1 MRQNI
6 RYNVFETNSSS
17 VHSLTILPLDEFEE
31 FKKGNFYLDWND
43 NLLTF
48 DEAFSKMFSGSY
60 TYEEAK
66 KDFAKYEGY
75 NNIDK
80 CIKDNEF
87 DEASLKIA
95 VFNYVNTENGYD
107 FHTYDTML
115 GDEQWEYET
124 FERYYTTKSGDEIVV
139 FGYYGR

>member
-1 MRQNI
+1 MKQNI
-6 RYNVFETNSSS
+6 RHNVFETNSSS

-31 FKKGNFYLDWND
+31 FKKGNFYLDWNYK
-43 NLLTF
+43 LVTF
-48 DEAFSKMFSGSY
+48 EEAFKEMFKYY

-66 KDFAKYEGY
+66 KDFAKHEGY
-75 NNIDK
+75 NDIDE
-80 CIKDNEF
+80 CIKDNKF
-87 DEASLKIA
+87 DESSLKIA
-95 VFNYVNTENGYD
+95 VFNYVNADNGYD
-107 FHTYDTML
+107 FHTYDTMI